1 MSTLYRNGDELEIVA
16 GLYKKYRHAT
26 YLRPCGTKMCAVKVN
41 GIAEERNLR
50 LTSIRKAR
58 DQATSD
64 NGKARDKKIVLTKH
78 QYDDL
83 LNDIKALTR
92 ALDDLQM
99 KVKRLEKSC

>member
-1 MSTLYRNGDELEIVA
+1 
-16 GLYKKYRHAT
+16 
-26 YLRPCGTKMCAVKVN
+26 MCAVKVN